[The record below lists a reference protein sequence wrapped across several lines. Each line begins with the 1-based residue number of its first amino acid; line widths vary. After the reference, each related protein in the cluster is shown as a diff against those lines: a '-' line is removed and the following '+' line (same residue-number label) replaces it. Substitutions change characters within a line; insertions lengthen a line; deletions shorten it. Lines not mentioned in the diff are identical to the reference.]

1 MDVKKL
7 GRTIAIAAFFGIAL
21 YAIVYL
27 MASNSDGFEFIEQ
40 KIRTSEVVKEQVG
53 NIKKVRPSLLGPY
66 DQKTVGSDEW
76 VSMTIC
82 VTGTGKAIEL
92 DVKAKKTNGVWVLVT
107 AENGDQS
114 LNLN

>member
-1 MDVKKL
+1 MDAKKI

-53 NIKKVRPSLLGPY
+53 DIKKVRPSLLGPY

-76 VSMTIC
+76 VSMTIS
-82 VTGTGKAIEL
+82 VSGTEKAIEL

-107 AENGDQS
+107 AKKGDQS